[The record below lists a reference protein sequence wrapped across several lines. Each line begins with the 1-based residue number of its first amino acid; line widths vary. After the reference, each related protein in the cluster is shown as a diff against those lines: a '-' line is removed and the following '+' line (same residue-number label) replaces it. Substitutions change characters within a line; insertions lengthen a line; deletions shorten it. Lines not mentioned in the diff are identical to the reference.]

1 MNKNQLIKEEISS
14 FLLKE
19 YKNNEI
25 SERIYSHAKDL
36 QTIYNEVAAN
46 YGDKHDIALEKLLKS
61 IKDLIIVSNWMAS

>member
-1 MNKNQLIKEEISS
+1 MNKNQLIKEEINS

-25 SERIYSHAKDL
+25 SERILSHVKGL
-36 QTIYNEVAAN
+36 QEIYNEAAYD

-61 IKDLIIVSNWMAS
+61 IKDLIIVSNWMA

>member
-1 MNKNQLIKEEISS
+1 MNKNQLIKEEINS

-25 SERIYSHAKDL
+25 SERILSHVKGL
-36 QTIYNEVAAN
+36 QEIYNEATYD

-61 IKDLIIVSNWMAS
+61 IKDLIIVSNWMA